1 MKLNQIGPIILL
13 IFNLIFTVISSVYI
27 ISKNY
32 YQLKGVEKLLIG
44 YFIIIS
50 GIYFI
55 GLKLLNN
62 KNTKSKMRVGKGLY
76 HTSITMNIIVIVG
89 YITYFLAGDIFIGY
103 ELQLGLL
110 ITALTPVVALVS
122 GVTTYIVSFLKSKK
136 E

>member
-13 IFNLIFTVISSVYI
+13 IVNLIFTVISSVYI
-27 ISKNY
+27 ISTNY
-32 YQLKGVEKLLIG
+32 YQLNGVEKLLIG

-55 GLKLLNN
+55 GLKLVNN
-62 KNTKSKMRVGKGLY
+62 KNTISKMRVGKGLY
-76 HTSITMNIIVIVG
+76 HTSITMNIIATVG

-103 ELQLGLL
+103 DFQLGLL
-110 ITALTPVVALVS
+110 IIALTPVIALVS
-122 GVTTYIVSFLKSKK
+122 GITTYIVSFVKSKK